1 MRITILDGYT
11 TNPGDIS
18 WQPLLDHGECAIY
31 DRTHS
36 EQVLDRA
43 KDAQI
48 LLTNKT
54 PITAHHLDQLG
65 QLQYIGMLSTGY
77 DVVDVQAAA
86 RKNIPVTNV
95 PDYATDSVVQMVFA
109 HILHFT
115 QRASDHSHSVR
126 NGGWSAR
133 SDFCYWEYPLL
144 ELRGLTFGIVGQ
156 GRIGRRVA
164 EVARVLGM
172 RVLCYTFSGKGRPF
186 EESENVDLDTL
197 FAESD
202 VLSLHCR
209 LSEESKELIHAHR
222 LARMKH
228 SALLINTARGSLV
241 RERDLADALN
251 SGALAGAG
259 LDVLAQEPPD
269 PENPLLTAK
278 NCLITP
284 HNAWATTAARQ
295 RLIHAVAENIRRF
308 LQGDPINVVNS

>member
-1 MRITILDGYT
+1 MRITVLDGYT

-18 WQPLLDHGECAIY
+18 WQPLLDLGDCAIY
-31 DRTHS
+31 DRTPA
-36 EQVLDRA
+36 ERVLDRA
-43 KDAQI
+43 KDADI

-54 PITAHHLDQLG
+54 PITSRHLDQLP

-77 DVVDVQAAA
+77 DVVDVEAAA

-115 QRASDHSHSVR
+115 QRASEHSHSVR
-126 NGGWSAR
+126 SGGWSAR
-133 SDFCYWEYPLL
+133 SDFCYWEFPLL
-144 ELRGLTFGIVGQ
+144 ELRGLTLGIVGL

-164 EVARVLGM
+164 EVARIFGM
-172 RVLCYTFSGKGRPF
+172 RVLCCSFSGKGRPF
-186 EESENVDLDTL
+186 EGADLVDLDTL

-209 LSEESKELIHAHR
+209 LSEESRELIHADR
-222 LARMKH
+222 LARMKRT
-228 SALLINTARGSLV
+228 ALLINTARGSLV

-251 SGALAGAG
+251 SGVVAGAG

-269 PENPLLTAK
+269 PGNSLLTAK

-295 RLIHAVAENIRRF
+295 RLIQAVAENIRRF
-308 LQGDPINVVNS
+308 LQGDPVNVVNA

>member
-1 MRITILDGYT
+1 MRITVLDGYT

-18 WQPLLDHGECAIY
+18 WQPLLELGECAIY
-31 DRTHS
+31 DRTPP
-36 EQVLDRA
+36 EEFLDRA
-43 KDAQI
+43 KDTQI
-48 LLTNKT
+48 LLTNKA
-54 PITAHHLDQLG
+54 PIASHHLDQLP

-77 DVVDVQAAA
+77 DVVDVDAAA

-144 ELRGLTFGIVGQ
+144 ELSGLTLGIVGP

-164 EVARVLGM
+164 RLARILGM
-172 RVLCYTFSGKGRPF
+172 RVLCYSFSGKGGPF
-186 EESENVDLDTL
+186 EEAEHVDLDTL

-209 LSEESKELIHAHR
+209 LSEESRGMIHADR
-222 LARMKH
+222 LARMKRT
-228 SALLINTARGSLV
+228 ALLINTARGSLV

-251 SGALAGAG
+251 SGTVAGAG

-295 RLIHAVAENIRRF
+295 RLIHDVGENIRRF
-308 LQGDPINVVNS
+308 LQEDPINVVNT